1 MVMQDHAALHT
12 LEVLGSLVEE
22 EALEALPEAMRMMI
36 LVVLMM
42 MILLVL
48 MAGTCSCI
56 GAGAVSTRMGIETP
70 PLPTSNYH
78 QTPRIPYSY
87 CCCCSVT
94 KSALCTLH
102 FALCVVP

>member
-56 GAGAVSTRMGIETP
+56 GAGAVSTRMGMETP
-70 PLPTSNYH
+70 PLPTSNCH
-78 QTPRIPYSY
+78 DLCKNIATGETSQAITPF
-87 CCCCSVT
+87 
-94 KSALCTLH
+94 H
-102 FALCVVP
+102 FFDNSNFHH